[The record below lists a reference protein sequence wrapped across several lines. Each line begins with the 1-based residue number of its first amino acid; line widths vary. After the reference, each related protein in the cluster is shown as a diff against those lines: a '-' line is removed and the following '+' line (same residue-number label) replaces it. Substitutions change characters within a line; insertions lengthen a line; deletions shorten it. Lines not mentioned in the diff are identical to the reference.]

1 MIDLHIFIVK
11 MAIGCILHRAI
22 YVNCDI
28 NRMDVNDVTAWV
40 DANMPETILIIGGLL
55 SICIAVSYA
64 ADKDSWRY
72 KLFTALGFIIGIIM
86 AFTAYTRHGD
96 WKSVTVIFVSVVSF
110 ALIIRPLREVH
121 FSVIL
126 ALLVMGI
133 IYTLMGDL
141 SGNIGSFDL
150 STLST
155 GYPRIIVA
163 FIAGAFV
170 YMILHF
176 AEAIVLGVG
185 KVMNWWPILFIL
197 GLVCIIEGVLMLSGY
212 GSITDYIDT
221 SSIGSVL

>member
-1 MIDLHIFIVK
+1 
-11 MAIGCILHRAI
+11 MAIGYVLHRAI
-22 YVNCDI
+22 YVNC
-28 NRMDVNDVTAWV
+28 NHKCMDVNDVTAWV

-55 SICIAVSYA
+55 SICIALSYA

-110 ALIIRPLREVH
+110 ALIIRPLREIH

-141 SGNIGSFDL
+141 TGNIGSFDL
-150 STLST
+150 STLAT
-155 GYPRIIVA
+155 GWPRIIVA

-185 KVMNWWPILFIL
+185 KIMNWWPILFVL
-197 GLVCIIEGVLMLSGY
+197 GIVCIVEGALMLTGN
-212 GSITDYIDT
+212 GSITEYIDT
-221 SSIGSVL
+221 SSLESIIVL